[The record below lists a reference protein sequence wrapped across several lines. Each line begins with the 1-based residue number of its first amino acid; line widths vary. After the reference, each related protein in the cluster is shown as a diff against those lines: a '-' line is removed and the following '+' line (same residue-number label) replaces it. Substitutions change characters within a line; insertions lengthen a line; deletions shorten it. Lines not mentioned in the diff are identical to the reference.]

1 MSSIKW
7 RFMAWGYC
15 KNRAVSCAVKQPE
28 KNFLIDPYLKY
39 NMLYYK
45 VRPNQV

>member
-7 RFMAWGYC
+7 RFMAWDYC
-15 KNRAVSCAVKQPE
+15 KNRAVSGAVKQPE
-28 KNFLIDPYLKY
+28 KNIFNRSYLKY

>member
-7 RFMAWGYC
+7 RFMAWDYC

-28 KNFLIDPYLKY
+28 KNFLIDHISSTICFIIK
-39 NMLYYK
+39 
-45 VRPNQV
+45 

>member
-7 RFMAWGYC
+7 RFMAWDYC
-15 KNRAVSCAVKQPE
+15 KNRAVSCAVKQTE
-28 KNFLIDPYLKY
+28 KFFNRSYLKY

>member
-7 RFMAWGYC
+7 RFMAWDYC

-28 KNFLIDPYLKY
+28 KNFLIDIS
-39 NMLYYK
+39 
-45 VRPNQV
+45 QVQYALL